1 MKYKI
6 NRPYTLLGNC
16 LTAKRK
22 SAGMTQLDVSKKLG
36 YSSPQ
41 FISNFE
47 RGIAAPPFKKLVILS
62 RLYGFDAEKAVRLVM
77 RAKTNFMI
85 NQIKSNK

>member
-6 NRPYTLLGNC
+6 NRPYTQLGDC
-16 LTAKRK
+16 LATKRK
-22 SAGMTQLDVSKKLG
+22 SSGMTQLEVSKKLG
-36 YSSPQ
+36 YSSSQ

-47 RGIAAPPFKKLVILS
+47 RGIAAPPLKKLVTLS
-62 RLYGFDAEKAVRLVM
+62 GLYGFDAEKAVRLVM

-85 NQIKSNK
+85 NQIKSHK